1 MGVLRLDI
9 LARSCHVCLRPTWCV
24 AEARLGCGLGVGA
37 WKISVEDVARPSGYG
52 KLRVGFGD
60 RRRGDKAPNNVTV
73 KPNLSLQATTKRV
86 VRCLTSL

>member
-24 AEARLGCGLGVGA
+24 AEARLGCGCV
-37 WKISVEDVARPSGYG
+37 WKICVEDVARPSGYG

-60 RRRGDKAPNNVTV
+60 RRRGDKAP
-73 KPNLSLQATTKRV
+73 
-86 VRCLTSL
+86 